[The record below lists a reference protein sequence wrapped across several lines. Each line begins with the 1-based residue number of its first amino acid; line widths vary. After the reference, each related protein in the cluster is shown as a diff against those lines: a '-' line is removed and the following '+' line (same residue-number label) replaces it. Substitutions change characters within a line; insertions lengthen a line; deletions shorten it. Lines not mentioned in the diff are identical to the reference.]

1 MRLILSF
8 VLSLL
13 ALPATAQC
21 VGENLL
27 KTMSDQDRA
36 TLDAAVAANPY
47 PEGNLWLATKG
58 NTSIHILGTMHL
70 NDARLDPYLEPFW
83 EIADNT
89 DLILLEG
96 TRETLEQQKQRMV
109 KDPSVMF
116 ITDGPTLPE
125 RLPEDEW
132 QALVK
137 ELSTRGI
144 PGFMASK
151 MQPWYVSLM
160 LSIPPYALAGMAE
173 QNGVDHRIMDYA
185 DRHNIPS
192 RALEP
197 YDTVF
202 SLFGD
207 DTPEQELDG
216 IRLALAGAKNGDA
229 MISTLIE
236 TYLSGQHRAIWEL
249 NRYQM
254 RHDSGLSEAEA
265 DKLVA
270 QMEGPMLNDRNAN
283 WMEVILPAAAATDN
297 IIVAVGAAHLSGE
310 KGLLYLLEQSGYTL
324 TRVDGF

>member
-27 KTMSDQDRA
+27 ETMSATDRA
-36 TLDAAVAANPY
+36 TLDAAVASNPY

-58 NTSIHILGTMHL
+58 NSTIHILGTMHL
-70 NDARLDPYLEPFW
+70 NDPRLDPYLEPFW
-83 EIADNT
+83 EIADNA

-96 TRETLEQQKQRMV
+96 TRETLDKLKQQMI
-109 KDPSVMF
+109 KDPAVMF

-132 QALVK
+132 QTLTK
-137 ELSTRGI
+137 ELSIRGI
-144 PGFMASK
+144 PAFMASK
-151 MQPWYVSLM
+151 MQPWYVSMM
-160 LSIPPYALAGMAE
+160 LSIPPCALAGMAE
-173 QNGVDHRIMDYA
+173 QNGVDYRILDYA
-185 DRHNIPS
+185 DSHNIPT

-207 DTPEQELDG
+207 DTPEKELDG
-216 IRLALAGAKNGDA
+216 IRIAMAGAKTGDA

-254 RHDSGLSEAEA
+254 RHDSGLSQAEA
-265 DKLVA
+265 DKLVTE
-270 QMEGPMLNDRNAN
+270 MEGPMLNDRNAN
-283 WMEVILPAAAATDN
+283 WIKVILPAAAEADN

-310 KGLLYLLEQSGYTL
+310 KGVLYLLEQSGYTL